1 MGLTTYR
8 LYGILDAVAVVM
20 YHPTFIRQLREL
32 NAIAVAEGRY
42 MELLGEVM
50 ALTSA
55 LEEHGHR
62 IEGYEPGD
70 ASHPIVT
77 SRFHLFALR
86 RTPPT
91 IYTPYADSP
100 PVLRIP
106 YVWFDVEGG
115 GEVAVVML
123 VGDKTQ
129 LGNDWYPSAVR
140 QIEGIMIGEW
150 HQHQPSHRAQ
160 VRRIR

>member
-1 MGLTTYR
+1 
-8 LYGILDAVAVVM
+8 M
-20 YHPTFIRQLREL
+20 YHPTFVRQLREL
-32 NAIAVAEGRY
+32 NAVAVAEDRY
-42 MELLGEVM
+42 MELLGDVV
-50 ALTSA
+50 ALVRA
-55 LEEHGHR
+55 LEEHGHH
-62 IEGYEPGD
+62 IEGYQPGD
-70 ASHPIVT
+70 ASHPIVK
-77 SRFHLFALR
+77 SRFELFALR

-106 YVWFDVEGG
+106 YVWFDVEDGG
-115 GEVAVVML
+115 GVAVVML

-129 LGNDWYPSAVR
+129 LGNEWYPSVVK
-140 QIEGIMIGEW
+140 QIESTMIGEW

>member
-1 MGLTTYR
+1 MGCIAYWVL
-8 LYGILDAVAVVM
+8 VAAVM
-20 YHPTFIRQLREL
+20 YHPTFVRQLREL
-32 NAIAVAEGRY
+32 NAVAVAEDRY
-42 MELLGEVM
+42 MELLGDVV
-50 ALTSA
+50 ALVRA
-55 LEEHGHR
+55 LEEHGHH
-62 IEGYEPGD
+62 IEGYQPGD

-77 SRFHLFALR
+77 SRFELFALR

-91 IYTPYADSP
+91 IYTPYSDSP

-106 YVWFDVEGG
+106 YVWFDVEDG

-129 LGNDWYPSAVR
+129 LGNEWYPSVVK
-140 QIEGIMIGEW
+140 QIESTMIGEW
-150 HQHQPSHRAQ
+150 RRHQPSHRAR

>member
-1 MGLTTYR
+1 MAYWVL
-8 LYGILDAVAVVM
+8 VAAVM
-20 YHPTFIRQLREL
+20 YHPTFVRQLREL
-32 NAIAVAEGRY
+32 NAVAVAEDRY
-42 MELLGEVM
+42 MELLGDVV
-50 ALTSA
+50 ALVRA
-55 LEEHGHR
+55 LEEHGHH
-62 IEGYEPGD
+62 IEGYQPGD

-77 SRFHLFALR
+77 SRFELFALR
-86 RTPPT
+86 PTPPT

-106 YVWFDVEGG
+106 YVWFDVGDG

-129 LGNDWYPSAVR
+129 LGNEWYPSVVK
-140 QIEGIMIGEW
+140 QIESTMTGEW
-150 HQHQPSHRAQ
+150 HQHQPSQRAQ